1 MGAAAF
7 TWRSLEGVEPNGPGD
22 YTYEPGPSIPAVPVT
37 TPAISDWG
45 PWGTPYLDGLEDPH
59 AGTGLPKPTADPQID
74 TPDVGWSMPPGD
86 YRGEYRTRGSVQ
98 PWGFE
103 PGGYLG
109 GDDAMGRIMR
119 FPANIPERY
128 DANGVNV
135 GDYRDLLAQT
145 LAANSL
151 PNFTDTEVLT
161 NLVQWNGPAVFN
173 GWEG

>member
-1 MGAAAF
+1 
-7 TWRSLEGVEPNGPGD
+7 
-22 YTYEPGPSIPAVPVT
+22 
-37 TPAISDWG
+37 
-45 PWGTPYLDGLEDPH
+45 
-59 AGTGLPKPTADPQID
+59 
-74 TPDVGWSMPPGD
+74 
-86 YRGEYRTRGSVQ
+86 
-98 PWGFE
+98 
-103 PGGYLG
+103 
-109 GDDAMGRIMR
+109 MGRIMR